1 MFSCFFCSRVED
13 SAEEN
18 LNMEVLRE
26 QETQNQPPQS
36 QQTQQYELSYK
47 QQGEAIVMENYKS
60 SQNMIFMDRFSYIA
74 VPCVLVVLAVVLA
87 AFKRKK

>member
-1 MFSCFFCSRVED
+1 MSPCFFCSRVED

-18 LNMEVLRE
+18 LNMGLRE